1 MRATDYLFLVV
12 IIGLVVGI
20 ITLGAEDF
28 NTMEAGN
35 PIDIANLTS
44 GYDETASINSEI
56 NDSLNAFK
64 TLGDDDASW
73 FSKIA
78 AGIVAIPKAV
88 IGFPLLILNGVGFLV
103 SMISTSTKGIV
114 PPFVVYS
121 LITLIMIMI
130 FRRFMEF
137 FQRARA

>member
-12 IIGLVVGI
+12 IIGMVVGI

-35 PIDIANLTS
+35 EIDIANLTS
-44 GYDETASINSEI
+44 GYDEVSTINNKI
-56 NDSLNAFK
+56 NGSLEAFQ

-73 FSKIA
+73 FSKVS

-88 IGFPLLILNGVGFLV
+88 IGFPVLILSGLGIFTGFITTATNGL
-103 SMISTSTKGIV
+103 V
-114 PPFVVYS
+114 PPFVVYA
-121 LITLIMIMI
+121 LITLVMIMI

>member
-20 ITLGAEDF
+20 VSLGATDF

-35 PIDIANLTS
+35 QIDIANLTS
-44 GYDETASINSEI
+44 GYDNVANINNKVNE
-56 NDSLNAFK
+56 SLDAFQ
-64 TLGDDDASW
+64 TLADDDATW

-88 IGFPLLILNGVGFLV
+88 IGFPILVMSGLAMLTGMVTTATN
-103 SMISTSTKGIV
+103 GIV
-114 PPFVVYS
+114 PPFVVYAI
-121 LITLIMIMI
+121 ITLTMIMI
-130 FRRFMEF
+130 LRRFMEF

>member
-20 ITLGAEDF
+20 VSLGATDF

-35 PIDIANLTS
+35 QIDIANLTS
-44 GYDETASINSEI
+44 GYDNVANINNKVNE
-56 NDSLNAFK
+56 SLEAFQ
-64 TLGDDDASW
+64 TLADDDASW
-73 FSKIA
+73 FSKVA

-88 IGFPLLILNGVGFLV
+88 IGFPILIMSALAIFTGMV
-103 SMISTSTKGIV
+103 STATKGIV
-114 PPFVVYS
+114 PPFIVYG
-121 LITLIMIMI
+121 LITLVMIMIM
-130 FRRFMEF
+130 RRFMEF